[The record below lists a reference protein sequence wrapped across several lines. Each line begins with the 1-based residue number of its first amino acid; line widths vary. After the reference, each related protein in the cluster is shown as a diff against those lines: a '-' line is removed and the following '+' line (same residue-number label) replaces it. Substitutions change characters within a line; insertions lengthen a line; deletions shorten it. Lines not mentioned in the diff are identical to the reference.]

1 MRGYRQQAVGRRCL
15 GARAGRARCRG
26 GVALGELAGG
36 NGLTSGGLTM
46 KNQGA

>member
-26 GVALGELAGG
+26 GAALGELAGG
-36 NGLTSGGLTM
+36 NGLTSGGPNV
-46 KNQGA
+46 KNQGT